1 MSNPEPTPK
10 GGQDATQAVTVLPE
24 DAAAALKAAYGDYA
38 QAVTERS
45 NERAKAARKLANIAA
60 AGRKA
65 GWSVRALAEPCGVTP
80 ERLRQII
87 KEHADGKRVNVKFP
101 KHVAPKKPVPRPRI
115 KRAHLTT
122 AQAKELA
129 RLAPIARQN
138 TGSRPLTGKG
148 SEFRDASEKFSELI
162 KQHHTSGVTWRE
174 MSDATRPWTSWPM
187 DDEMLTAIRIAEER
201 GEPDPYPPTHK
212 VSGLRMRA
220 ARHGYGKGAPPS
232 IQPYRRVVIHPVKQ
246 AEDETPKKS
255 PKAKTA

>member
-1 MSNPEPTPK
+1 MSNPKPTSQV
-10 GGQDATQAVTVLPE
+10 GQDAVQAVTVLPE

-38 QAVTERS
+38 QAVAERS
-45 NERAKAARKLANIAA
+45 NGRAKAARKLANIAA

-101 KHVAPKKPVPRPRI
+101 KHVAPRKPAPRPRI
-115 KRAHLTT
+115 KRTHLTA

-129 RLAPIARQN
+129 RLAPVAKQN
-138 TGSRPLTGKG
+138 TGSRPLD
-148 SEFRDASEKFSELI
+148 SEFRTASKKFSTLI
-162 KQHHTSGVTWRE
+162 KKYHSSGVTWRE
-174 MSDATRPWTSWPM
+174 MSDATRPWTSWPL
-187 DDEMLTAIRIAEER
+187 DEEMLTAIREAEER

-232 IQPYRRVVIHPVKQ
+232 IQPYRHMVIHPVKQ
-246 AEDETPKKS
+246 AEDEDTSTKS
-255 PKAKTA
+255 KGKVKTA